1 MRTRPRGQTATD
13 VNNTNRQNENTTSS
27 IQLHA
32 FQQSTKPNDTLSKSS
47 KKDELAQLNCHA
59 MFLKDLLD
67 FDEEKARELQN
78 FINCRRRYMAEILPI
93 LLKTLNNQ
101 SIKDLRHNRQQPVE
115 ITEGT
120 KGDVLLKDGSGENLD
135 PDQTDEDDNQSL
147 LDPLFFPILEDSLE
161 EVAVARN
168 EPIQT
173 VRTLKEIQHVVLLE
187 LITLFK
193 VNPEVNYSGYQIAH

>member
-1 MRTRPRGQTATD
+1 
-13 VNNTNRQNENTTSS
+13 
-27 IQLHA
+27 
-32 FQQSTKPNDTLSKSS
+32 
-47 KKDELAQLNCHA
+47 

-67 FDEEKARELQN
+67 FDKEMARELQN
-78 FINCRRRYMAEILPI
+78 FINDHRLNCRHRYMAEILPI

-147 LDPLFFPILEDSLE
+147 LDPLFFPILEDSFE
-161 EVAVARN
+161 EVPFTRN

-173 VRTLKEIQHVVLLE
+173 VRRLKEIEHVVLLE